1 MEYKRKYPVG
11 IQNFEKL
18 REDGFLY
25 VDKTA
30 LVYQMVKSGSYF
42 FLSRPR
48 RFGKSLLVNTLKAY
62 FEGRKELFQRL
73 AIEQLETE
81 WTCHPV
87 LHFDFS
93 TGKFETRQM
102 LREAID
108 YKLSEME
115 QPQGWHQLWQHGAE
129 HHGMGN

>member
-1 MEYKRKYPVG
+1 MELKRKYPVG

-30 LVYQMVKSGSYF
+30 LIYQMVKSGSYF

-62 FEGRKELFQRL
+62 FEGRKELFQGL

-115 QPQGWHQLWQHGAE
+115 QRQGRYQLRQHGAE